1 MADRSLTVRLR
12 AEVDQ
17 FRKDME
23 EAAKATEGVGAAAEN
38 AGRSS
43 KALDLLGQTGR
54 DVGRTLIAVS
64 GAAAAGMVALT
75 AATIATGVQ
84 YNTLEQT
91 SRAALTTLLGSAEAA
106 NEQME
111 RQREFGATSPF
122 PRQVW
127 IEAQQQ
133 LLAFGMAA
141 EDIVPTLSAIQDR
154 SEEHTSE
161 LQSRENLVCRLLL

>member
-17 FRKDME
+17 FRKDMDQAAKSTRDIG
-23 EAAKATEGVGAAAEN
+23 EAAEQ
-38 AGRSS
+38 AGRQQQS
-43 KALDLLGQTGR
+43 LRQLGEAGR
-54 DVGRTLIAVS
+54 AVGRTLIAVS
-64 GAAAAGMVALT
+64 GAAAAGAGRSVGTTGLAVT
-75 AATIATGVQ
+75 AIRTGIS

-111 RQREFGATSPF
+111 RLREFGSTSPF

-141 EDIVPTLSAIQDR
+141 EDI
-154 SEEHTSE
+154 
-161 LQSRENLVCRLLL
+161 